1 MDEDLKQILERQQYR
16 IVGENSAVK
25 ICHWMRQKL
34 LHGRPCYKE
43 VFYGIDSHRCLQF
56 TPTLNQCNHNCIF
69 CWRHQNYDESGI
81 TFTNDDPEEILDK
94 AILAQRKLISGFK
107 GDPRCD
113 VSMWEEAQEPNQVA
127 ISLAGEPTLYKRL
140 GDFIGLCRERGMRT
154 FLVTNGTLPKVL
166 EELDHL
172 PDQLY
177 ITVAAP
183 NEEIY
188 KRLCIPLIK
197 KGWEQLLK
205 TLELLPSLDT
215 RTTIRHTLVKG
226 WNMVDIPD
234 YARLDRMAEPMFIEP
249 KAYVFV
255 GSSRLRMT
263 LANMPSFDEVLAFAK
278 KLAEETGYQLADIQ
292 KCSRVCLLSREKEY
306 EWFG

>member
-1 MDEDLKQILERQQYR
+1 M
-16 IVGENSAVK
+16 
-25 ICHWMRQKL
+25 
-34 LHGRPCYKE
+34 
-43 VFYGIDSHRCLQF
+43 
-56 TPTLNQCNHNCIF
+56 
-69 CWRHQNYDESGI
+69 
-81 TFTNDDPEEILDK
+81 
-94 AILAQRKLISGFK
+94 
-107 GDPRCD
+107 
-113 VSMWEEAQEPNQVA
+113 
-127 ISLAGEPTLYKRL
+127 SLVY
-140 GDFIGLCRERGMRT
+140 
-154 FLVTNGTLPKVL
+154 
-166 EELDHL
+166 
-172 PDQLY
+172 
-177 ITVAAP
+177 
-183 NEEIY
+183 
-188 KRLCIPLIK
+188 
-197 KGWEQLLK
+197 LLK